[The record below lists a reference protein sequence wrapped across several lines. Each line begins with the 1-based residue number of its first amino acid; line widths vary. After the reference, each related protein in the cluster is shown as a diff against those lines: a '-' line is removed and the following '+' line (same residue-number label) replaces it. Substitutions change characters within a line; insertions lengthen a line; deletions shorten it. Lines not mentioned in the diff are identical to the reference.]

1 MRMSADSPVVGLS
14 LSPAMDM
21 LATVHEGRRGVY
33 LWANSQMYSAAPGPL
48 KSSAASLAA
57 ADDEEDEEEAGDVVV
72 GPSEDPLSW
81 AACSNAAALAPS
93 SWSGDR
99 GGLRKPAA
107 GATFVLSC
115 MRRSR
120 HYFPT

>member
-1 MRMSADSPVVGLS
+1 MSADSPVVGLS

-57 ADDEEDEEEAGDVVV
+57 ADDEEDEEEAGGLGREVTAGLYTSNPVDL
-72 GPSEDPLSW
+72 DP
-81 AACSNAAALAPS
+81 
-93 SWSGDR
+93 
-99 GGLRKPAA
+99 
-107 GATFVLSC
+107 
-115 MRRSR
+115 
-120 HYFPT
+120 